1 MEHRNEARDDDPIGQ
16 PAAGPLKEA
25 AYDRRWARDLF
36 DSVRCA
42 AVLLGLLFLI
52 DRGAGSLTHG
62 RAALWLTLAV
72 LLFVVLCPA
81 RVSAGE
87 GWLASRRLLRTR
99 RVRTDLLVSV
109 RRLDGVAQR
118 LVLRD
123 VFGHRV
129 EIDPEVLVGNPD
141 LWHRL
146 SEDAHTSLSRGTLTC
161 GATVLRRVAERIDRE
176 NATPVFTVSGLR

>member
-1 MEHRNEARDDDPIGQ
+1 MEHRNDARDDDMIGQ
-16 PAAGPLKEA
+16 PAGPPEEA
-25 AYDRRWARDLF
+25 AYDRRWARDVF

-42 AVLLGLLFLI
+42 GVLLGLLFLI
-52 DRGAGSLTHG
+52 DWGAGTLTDG
-62 RAALWLTLAV
+62 RAALWLALAV

-81 RVSAGE
+81 RVSVGG

-109 RRLDGVAQR
+109 RCLDGVAQR

-123 VFGHRV
+123 AFGERV
-129 EIDPEVLVGNPD
+129 EIDPQVLVGNPD

-146 SEDAHTSLSRGTLTC
+146 SEDARTSLDRGTLTC
-161 GATVLRRVAERIDRE
+161 GATMLQRVAERIDRE
-176 NATPVFTVSGLR
+176 NAATVFKVSGLE